1 MKGTY
6 YPGEGD
12 IEVRVWQTTAERPF
26 REIFTT
32 PFTPHGYGDKA
43 PIDVDSAVEDQPFLG
58 LGVAMTDSSA
68 WLLSQ
73 LSPERRRNLLDAV
86 FSPDPTAGAGVSAL
100 RLTIGAS
107 DYSTALYTYDDV
119 PGDVKMR
126 HFSAARDDR
135 WLFPMVRE
143 AMAANP
149 DMFLFAAPWSPPA
162 WMKTNGALAGG
173 SLKDGCEEAAAR
185 YVLAYVMACRARG
198 IDLGAVNVQNEP
210 FWGGPIYPTCTY
222 SMEQLSR
229 ATISLCRLLRESKCG
244 TKVWYW
250 DHNYSDAERVGAALE
265 DPTLLSSI
273 GGVAWHS
280 YEPGA
285 EDMGALHRRHPDL
298 PFYHTEQGPAIVSP
312 ERTERWWCDRLFDA
326 FENGCRSFTAW
337 NLCLSPDGQPLTGPH
352 TCAGLLSVDPEAG
365 DVAPSALYR
374 VFRHVGPFVKRGA
387 RLLHAD
393 GDRDGAATTLWRN
406 PDGGH
411 VLVIGCSGRAEGR
424 EGPPRAR
431 VHVKWRG
438 EWLAVPLPMGPW
450 SVTTVVFGPGTK
462 SIP

>member
-1 MKGTY
+1 
-6 YPGEGD
+6 
-12 IEVRVWQTTAERPF
+12 
-26 REIFTT
+26 
-32 PFTPHGYGDKA
+32 
-43 PIDVDSAVEDQPFLG
+43 
-58 LGVAMTDSSA
+58 
-68 WLLSQ
+68 
-73 LSPERRRNLLDAV
+73 
-86 FSPDPTAGAGVSAL
+86 
-100 RLTIGAS
+100 
-107 DYSTALYTYDDV
+107 
-119 PGDVKMR
+119 
-126 HFSAARDDR
+126 
-135 WLFPMVRE
+135 
-143 AMAANP
+143 
-149 DMFLFAAPWSPPA
+149 MFLFAAPWSPPA

-265 DPTLLSSI
+265 DPTLLSAI

-285 EDMGALHRRHPDL
+285 EDMGALHRRHPDI

-438 EWLAVPLPMGPW
+438 EWLAVPLPPGFHPPAAPG
-450 SVTTVVFGPGTK
+450 SAGILPAKRCGDDALVVAGRGLKPALPGRLAPPPHHPTPCPPRQWNHIRLRCFTDCPKSKTLDFSISFGPH
-462 SIP
+462 